1 MKFRFVPVVA
11 IALLLMVSCSKEIS
25 STSSTST
32 SSDET
37 PLKSSPTTRSKAS
50 TAKVASFVAAEHPT
64 EGYARIVSEN
74 GRRFVEFDKSFKTD
88 NGPDLFVILYRNSS
102 VPKTGVKE
110 QDYVQLAAL
119 EKTNGRQRY
128 SIPEDVTLANFKSVA
143 IWCRQFNSTYGYAT
157 LSS

>member
-11 IALLLMVSCSKEIS
+11 IALLLMVSCSREIS
-25 STSSTST
+25 STSTST
-32 SSDET
+32 SSET
-37 PLKSSPTTRSKAS
+37 SSTTTPTTRSKAS

-88 NGPDLFVILYRNSS
+88 SGPDLFVILYRNSS

-119 EKTNGRQRY
+119 EKTNGSQRY
-128 SIPEDVTLANFKSVA
+128 PIPKDVTLANFKSVA